1 MREIKPRYLLK
12 VAFKGFKEVDIKF
25 IKVNGIDNESL
36 YFLDQFREETFL
48 LEKVMNIIKRFV

>member
-12 VAFKGFKEVDIKF
+12 VAFKEVDIKF

-48 LEKVMNIIKRFV
+48 LEKFMNIIKRFV